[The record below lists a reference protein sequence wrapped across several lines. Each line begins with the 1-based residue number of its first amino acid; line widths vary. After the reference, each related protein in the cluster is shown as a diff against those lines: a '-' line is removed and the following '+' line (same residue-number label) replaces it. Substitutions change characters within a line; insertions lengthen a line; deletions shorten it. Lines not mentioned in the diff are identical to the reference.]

1 VAAGKIQVLA
11 FVGAPAAGK
20 TEAASVARE
29 LGIPVVVMGDV
40 IREELKRRGIELS
53 DANAGRIATELRRRY
68 GMDAI
73 AKRCIPYIERA
84 SERAGSEVVVVDGIR
99 GIAEVEAFKA
109 HFGADFMLVNIHAPL
124 LLRYSRIKRR
134 GRGDDSLSLAEFRR
148 REERE
153 IGWGMGEAMKEASVV
168 IKNEGSLADFK
179 AQIRELL
186 LRSLSKH
193 NMNMGMNMNKLHDSA
208 KS

>member
-1 VAAGKIQVLA
+1 
-11 FVGAPAAGK
+11 
-20 TEAASVARE
+20 
-29 LGIPVVVMGDV
+29 M
-40 IREELKRRGIELS
+40 S

-73 AKRCIPYIERA
+73 AKRCIPYIESA

-109 HFGADFMLVNIHAPL
+109 HFGADFLLVNIHAPL
-124 LLRYSRIKRR
+124 LLRYSRLKRR
-134 GRGDDSLSLAEFRR
+134 GRGDDSLSLEEFRR

-153 IGWGMGEAMKEASVV
+153 MGWGMGEAMKEASVV

-179 AQIRELL
+179 AQIRLLL
-186 LRSLSKH
+186 LRYMSKH
-193 NMNMGMNMNKLHDSA
+193 GMSMNKDSA